1 MTISEDKRVVL
12 IRHAKSAWP
21 DVPDDERPLGKRGRR
36 DAPVIGRWLAAADCE
51 PDLVLCSPAR
61 RTRETWQLA
70 SAALGATPP
79 VTLESVIYGGSAA
92 SLLDLVRHAPG
103 AARTV
108 ALVGHDPGI
117 PDLALMLSGARD
129 DAAPAAREA
138 AALDRIREKFPTAA
152 VAVLAFS
159 GSWAQLGRTRA
170 HLAEFVTPRDLAGR
184 A

>member
-1 MTISEDKRVVL
+1 M
-12 IRHAKSAWP
+12 P
-21 DVPDDERPLGKRGRR
+21 
-36 DAPVIGRWLAAADCE
+36 DAPGIGRWLGAAGCE

-79 VTLESVIYGGSAA
+79 VTLESVIYGGSAE

-108 ALVGHDPGI
+108 ALIGHDPGI
-117 PDLALMLSGARD
+117 RDLALMLSAASAD
-129 DAAPAAREA
+129 DAPAAREA
-138 AALDRIREKFPTAA
+138 AALDRIRVKFPTAA
-152 VAVLAFS
+152 IAVLAFS
-159 GSWAQLGRTRA
+159 GSWERLGHTRA
-170 HLAEFVTPRDLAGR
+170 HLAEFITPRELAGN